1 MADAMIAYCT
11 VPDAATGKRIADELV
26 KRRLAACVNRIPG
39 LISTYEWQGEI
50 CEDGEDLLLIK
61 TRRDCLDALE
71 RTLGE
76 LHPYELPELV
86 AVPIDGGSAGYLDWI
101 NRNTQ
106 HEE

>member
-11 VPDAATGKRIADELV
+11 VPDATTGKRIADELV

-39 LISTYEWQGEI
+39 LVSTYEWQGEI

-61 TRRDCLDALE
+61 TRRDCLDDLE
-71 RTLGE
+71 RVLGE
-76 LHPYELPELV
+76 LHPYELPELI
-86 AVPIDGGSAGYLDWI
+86 AVPIEGGSAGYLDWI